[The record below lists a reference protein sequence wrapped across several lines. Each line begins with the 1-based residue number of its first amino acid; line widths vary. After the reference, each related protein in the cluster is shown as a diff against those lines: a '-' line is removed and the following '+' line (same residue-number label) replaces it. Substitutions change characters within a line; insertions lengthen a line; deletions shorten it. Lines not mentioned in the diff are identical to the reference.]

1 MASII
6 LVLADGGGI
15 DMKKIY
21 ALLII
26 LMILMSACQP
36 TPEELIVQN
45 KADGE
50 LMDKIEA
57 TAVENTATAAPTTET
72 TQENVQEEQK
82 DDVYKVIGHETF
94 DQTLVNG
101 MRLVADADVIMP
113 DTETFPVV
121 KYRRKQF
128 SQSDLDNIL
137 NTLIGD
143 KQLYEEEVL
152 MTKEQIEEILI
163 DLRLML
169 TDDELTEKQK
179 NDITNSINDWQR
191 QYDGAPDIVNLEEK
205 SRQPDENMQ
214 IFGRVLFKGNTH
226 AFVNIMPEKI
236 NMEGYDNQLI
246 GIRYSITGKDNFA
259 QLSNKLS
266 IIKMSKLGEISA
278 NSSFQERPEY
288 YSPVS
293 DWIYDINIA
302 PVKNAEG
309 KINLTPDEAIKIA
322 EDTFHNMGA
331 GDDVRVSNIYYL
343 YIPEDAMSP
352 KEDIHCYAVELKR
365 YIDGMPIVVEP
376 SSSEGMSKRSN
387 DGSDEF
393 NAGVPYECMSVFISD
408 DGIIDLE
415 WREPIEVVEVM
426 NQSVEIAP
434 YEKISDVFS
443 QELVNSYS
451 TYSWRTEDETTV
463 DKERGITYNMYAY
476 SACELYS
483 IELNYGLARVP
494 NENGFYMAIP
504 LWDFYASYFA
514 KSVSKRPDGTEFVM
528 DSPAD
533 FSLLTI
539 NGIDNSRFSRRWGY

>member
-1 MASII
+1 
-6 LVLADGGGI
+6 
-15 DMKKIY
+15 MKKIY
-21 ALLII
+21 ASLII
-26 LMILMSACQP
+26 IMMFMTACQP
-36 TPEELIVQN
+36 TPEGLIVQN

-50 LMDKIEA
+50 LMDKIET
-57 TAVENTATAAPTTET
+57 TAVNTVTSEPISET

-101 MRLVADADVIMP
+101 MHLVADADVIMP

-143 KQLYEEEVL
+143 KPLYGEEAL

-169 TDDELTEKQK
+169 TDNQLTEKQK
-179 NDITNSINDWQR
+179 NDITNSINNWQR

-205 SRQPDENMQ
+205 SRQPNENMQ

-226 AFVNIMPEKI
+226 AVVSIMPEKI

-266 IIKMSKLGEISA
+266 IIKMSKLGEISE
-278 NSSFQERPEY
+278 NTRFQERPEY

-293 DWIYDINIA
+293 DWSYDINIES
-302 PVKNAEG
+302 VENAEG
-309 KINLTPDEAIKIA
+309 KIVMTPEEAIKIA

-343 YIPEDAMSP
+343 YIPEDALCP

-376 SSSEGMSKRSN
+376 SSSEGMTKRSN

-426 NQSVEIAP
+426 NQSVELAS
-434 YEKISDVFS
+434 YEKIAEVFS

-463 DKERGITYNMYAY
+463 DKERGITYNSYAY
-476 SACELYS
+476 SPCELYS

-494 NENGFYMAIP
+494 NENDFYMAIP
-504 LWDFYASYFA
+504 LWDFYAKWSG
-514 KSVSKRPDGTEFVM
+514 KSVTVLADGSEVVM
-528 DSPAD
+528 GGVND

>member
-1 MASII
+1 MFNRYEMNNKICIKDVTAAIFA
-6 LVLADGGGI
+6 LVFCF
-15 DMKKIY
+15 
-21 ALLII
+21 LL
-26 LMILMSACQP
+26 LSACQP

-57 TAVENTATAAPTTET
+57 TAVESTATAAPISET
-72 TQENVQEEQK
+72 TQENEQAV
-82 DDVYKVIGHETF
+82 DDVYKVIGHEIF
-94 DQTLVNG
+94 EQTLVNG
-101 MRLVADADVIMP
+101 MHLVADADIIMP

-128 SQSDLDNIL
+128 SQSDLDNV
-137 NTLIGD
+137 TDALIGD
-143 KQLYEEEVL
+143 KPLYEAEIQ
-152 MTKEQIEEILI
+152 MTKAQIEEILI

-179 NDITNSINDWQR
+179 NDITNSIDDWQR
-191 QYDGAPDIVNLEEK
+191 QHDEAPDNASLIEK
-205 SRQPDENMQ
+205 SRKLNEKRQ
-214 IFGRVLFKGNTH
+214 IFGRVLFKEGTY
-226 AFVNIMPEKI
+226 AFVSISPEKI
-236 NMEGYDNQLI
+236 DEEGYDNQLI
-246 GIRYSITGKDNFA
+246 GIRYSIIGKNNSTD
-259 QLSNKLS
+259 LSSKLS
-266 IIKMSKLGEISA
+266 IIKMSELGEISE
-278 NSSFQERPEY
+278 NTRFQERPEY
-288 YSPVS
+288 YSPIS
-293 DWIYDINIA
+293 DWNYDINIES
-302 PVKNAEG
+302 VEEAEG
-309 KINLTPDEAIKIA
+309 KITMTPDEAIKIA

-331 GDDVRVSNIYYL
+331 GDDVRVSNVYYL
-343 YIPEDAMSP
+343 YIPEDAISP

-365 YIDGMPIVVEP
+365 YIDGMPIVVK
-376 SSSEGMSKRSN
+376 SSSDEGMTPRSN

-463 DKERGITYNMYAY
+463 DKERGITYNRYAY

-494 NENGFYMAIP
+494 NENDYYMAIP
-504 LWDFYASYFA
+504 LWDFYAKWSD
-514 KSVSKRPDGTEFVM
+514 KSVTVLADGSEVVM
-528 DSPAD
+528 GGVNNL
-533 FSLLTI
+533 SLLTI

>member
-1 MASII
+1 
-6 LVLADGGGI
+6 
-15 DMKKIY
+15 MKKIY
-21 ALLII
+21 ALII
-26 LMILMSACQP
+26 IIMIFMTACQP
-36 TPEELIVQN
+36 TPEELVVQN

-57 TAVENTATAAPTTET
+57 TAGMDPATAAPISET
-72 TQENVQEEQK
+72 TQENAQKEEK
-82 DDVYKVIGHETF
+82 DNVYKVIGHETF
-94 DQTLVNG
+94 EQTLVNG
-101 MRLVADADVIMP
+101 MHLVADADVIMP
-113 DTETFPVV
+113 YTETFPVV

-128 SQSDLDNIL
+128 SQSDLDIVL

-143 KQLYEEEVL
+143 KQLYEEEAL
-152 MTKEQIEEILI
+152 MTKEQIEEMLI

-169 TDDELTEKQK
+169 TDNQLTEKQK

-191 QYDGAPDIVNLEEK
+191 RYDQAPDNGCLTEK
-205 SRQPDENMQ
+205 SRKLNENRQ
-214 IFGRVLFKGNTH
+214 IFGRVLFKEGTY
-226 AFVNIMPEKI
+226 AFVSISPEKI
-236 NMEGYDNQLI
+236 DEEGYDSQLI
-246 GIRYSITGKDNFA
+246 GIRYSIIGKNNSTD
-259 QLSNKLS
+259 LSSKLS
-266 IIKMSKLGEISA
+266 IIKMSELGEISE
-278 NSSFQERPEY
+278 NTRFQERPEY

-293 DWIYDINIA
+293 DWNYDINIES
-302 PVKNAEG
+302 VEKAEG
-309 KINLTPDEAIKIA
+309 KITMTPEEAIKIA
-322 EDTFHNMGA
+322 EETFHNMGA
-331 GDDVRVSNIYYL
+331 GDDVRVSNVYYL

-365 YIDGMPIVVEP
+365 YIDGMPIIVEP
-376 SSSEGMSKRSN
+376 SSSEGMTKRSN
-387 DGSDEF
+387 DESDEF

-426 NQSVEIAP
+426 NQSVEIVP

-463 DKERGITYNMYAY
+463 DKERGITYNRYAY

-494 NENGFYMAIP
+494 NENEYYMAIP
-504 LWDFYASYFA
+504 LWDFYAKWSD
-514 KSVSKRPDGTEFVM
+514 KSVTVLADGSEVVM
-528 DSPAD
+528 GGVNNL
-533 FSLLTI
+533 SLLTI